1 MALEKAFI
9 VKKDSGARLLT
20 VMFNPEEYTVNR
32 DNNFAQI
39 AIPGLRAPLMQF
51 VHGNAQTLEMEL
63 ILDTVESHTA
73 GGQRLNEAGED
84 VRPLVGKLVSLLDI
98 DPATHAPP
106 VLRFVWA
113 TFTFTCV
120 LTRAVQ
126 KYTMFRADGV
136 PVRAKVSV
144 TFTELTNAETE
155 GKEVKRETADYTKE
169 YTVIDGDRLPEI
181 AFRLLGSAELWRPI
195 ALANGIEDPRSLR
208 AGAKLAIPRLPFRDP
223 ETGEQVPS

>member
-1 MALEKAFI
+1 MALEKALI
-9 VKKDSGARLLT
+9 VKRDSGERALT

-39 AIPGLRAPLMQF
+39 AIPGRRAPLLQF

-63 ILDTVESHTA
+63 IIDTVEAHTA
-73 GGQRLNEAGED
+73 GSQRLNEAGDD
-84 VRPLVGKLVSLLDI
+84 VRPLVAKLVGLLDI
-98 DPATHAPP
+98 DPTTHAPP

-113 TFTFTCV
+113 SFTFTCV

-126 KYTMFRADGV
+126 KYTMFRADGA

-155 GKEVKRETADYTKE
+155 AKEVKRETADYSKVH
-169 YTVIDGDRLPEI
+169 TVVDGDRLPEI
-181 AFRLLGSAELWRPI
+181 AFRLLGNAALWRPI
-195 ALANGIEDPRSLR
+195 ALANGIEDPRALT
-208 AGAKLAIPRLPFRDP
+208 AGARLIIPRLPFTDP
-223 ETGEQVPS
+223 DTGEVIAS

>member
-1 MALEKAFI
+1 MPLEKALI
-9 VKKDSGARLLT
+9 LKRDSGERALT

-39 AIPGLRAPLMQF
+39 AIPGRRAPLLQF

-63 ILDTVESHTA
+63 VIDTVEAHDA
-73 GGQRLNEAGED
+73 GSQRLNEAGDD
-84 VRPLVGKLVSLLDI
+84 VRPLVARLVGLLDI

-113 TFTFTCV
+113 SFTFTCV

-126 KYTMFRADGV
+126 KYTMFRADGA

-144 TFTELTNAETE
+144 TFTELTNGETE
-155 GKEVKRETADYTKE
+155 AKEVKRETADYSKVH
-169 YTVIDGDRLPEI
+169 TVVDGDRLPEI
-181 AFRLLGSAELWRPI
+181 AFRLLGNAALWRPI
-195 ALANGIEDPRSLR
+195 ALANGIEDPRALT
-208 AGAKLAIPRLPFRDP
+208 AGARLIIPRLPFTDP
-223 ETGEQVPS
+223 DTGEVIAS

>member
-9 VKKDSGARLLT
+9 VKKDSGERLLT

-32 DNNFAQI
+32 DNNFAQM
-39 AIPGLRAPLMQF
+39 AIPGLRAPLLQF
-51 VHGNAQTLEMEL
+51 VNGNAQTLEMEL
-63 ILDTVESHTA
+63 ILDTVEAHTA
-73 GGQRLNEAGED
+73 GGQRLNEAGDD
-84 VRPLVGKLVSLLDI
+84 VRPLVAKLVSLLDI
-98 DPATHAPP
+98 DAATHAPP

-113 TFTFTCV
+113 SFSLTCV

-126 KYTMFRADGV
+126 KYTMFRADGA

-155 GKEVKRETADYTKE
+155 AKEVKRETSDYSKV
-169 YTVIDGDRLPEI
+169 YKVVDGDRLPEI

-195 ALANGIEDPRSLR
+195 AVANGIEDPRVLTP
-208 AGAKLAIPRLPFRDP
+208 GAELAIPRLPFRDP
-223 ETGEQVPS
+223 DTGELIPS